1 MGGVETPEQL
11 GGSKD
16 GSFLSGSLIP
26 KWLHEK
32 FTGVW
37 GRLTHAF
44 DKFKNQ
50 KDAGILKRV
59 GAFVTGLFEDYKE
72 LTQESIKAREET
84 TKKADEIISQCA
96 SPDDVKKV
104 METQVFGTR
113 ELAPDEKDASDT
125 LLGVASESW
134 LSSPDRVAVST
145 VADSLVSDKPDVDP
159 KDLTLDQ
166 KLATMKFSVEYVK
179 ALQKHCKDKG
189 ISAED
194 LAKKLEKLEG
204 LNRFKSKIQAA
215 MSVDTTSAI
224 SAAFSD
230 PLSAPSKIAKLSRL
244 SSQIPFD
251 KLQRGNLDK
260 SDVAP
265 LLPHTSSNS
274 ELMETVARVINGAV
288 KGEKVPTIE
297 VARLI
302 LGIHERDFEN
312 LIQMVS

>member
-1 MGGVETPEQL
+1 MSVETPEQL
-11 GGSKD
+11 GAASTD
-16 GSFLSGSLIP
+16 SSFLSGSLIP

-59 GAFVTGLFEDYKE
+59 GAFISGLFEDYKE
-72 LTQESIKAREET
+72 LTQESIKTREET

-96 SPDDVKKV
+96 SSDDAKKV
-104 METQVFGTR
+104 METQVFGAR
-113 ELAPDEKDASDT
+113 ELTPEEKDASDT
-125 LLGVASESW
+125 VLGVASETW
-134 LSSPDRVAVST
+134 FSSPDRVAVTT
-145 VADSLVSDKPDVDP
+145 VGDSLISDKPGVDP

-179 ALQKHCKDKG
+179 ALQKHCKDKN

-194 LAKKLEKLEG
+194 LAKKFEKFEG
-204 LNRFKSKIQAA
+204 LNRFASKIQAA
-215 MSVDTTSAI
+215 MNVSMASAV
-224 SAAFSD
+224 SSLFD
-230 PLSAPSKIAKLSRL
+230 DPSKIAKLTRL
-244 SSQIPFD
+244 SSQLPID
-251 KLQRGNLDK
+251 KLQKGNLDK

-265 LLPHTSSNS
+265 LLPNTSSNS
-274 ELMETVARVINGAV
+274 ELMETAARVINSAA
-288 KGEKVPTIE
+288 KGQKVPTIDI
-297 VARLI
+297 ARLV

>member
-1 MGGVETPEQL
+1 MSFETPEQL
-11 GGSKD
+11 GTGSAD
-16 GSFLSGSLIP
+16 SSLLSGSLIP

-37 GRLTHAF
+37 GRLTRAF

-59 GAFVTGLFEDYKE
+59 GAFISGLFEDYKD
-72 LTQESIKAREET
+72 LTQESIKTREET
-84 TKKADEIISQCA
+84 TKKADEIVAQCA
-96 SPDDVKKV
+96 SPEDVKKV
-104 METQVFGTR
+104 METQVFGAR
-113 ELAPDEKDASDT
+113 ELTPEEKDASDT
-125 LLGVASESW
+125 LLGVASETW
-134 LSSPDRVAVST
+134 LSSPDRIAVAT
-145 VADSLVSDKPDVDP
+145 VGDSLVSDKPCVDP

-166 KLATMKFSVEYVK
+166 KLATMKFSIGYVK

-189 ISAED
+189 ISAEV

-215 MSVDTTSAI
+215 MSVSMASAV
-224 SAAFSD
+224 SSVFDD
-230 PLSAPSKIAKLSRL
+230 PLKIAKLSRL
-244 SSQIPFD
+244 SSQLPID
-251 KLQRGNLDK
+251 KLQKGTLDK
-260 SDVAP
+260 SDIAP

-274 ELMETVARVINGAV
+274 ELMKTAARVVNGAA
-288 KGEKVPTIE
+288 KGEKVPTIDM
-297 VARLI
+297 ARLI

>member
-1 MGGVETPEQL
+1 MSIETPEKL
-11 GGSKD
+11 GGGSKD

-44 DKFKNQ
+44 DKFKGQ

-59 GAFVTGLFEDYKE
+59 GSFITGLFEDYKG

-84 TKKADEIISQCA
+84 AKKADEIISQAA
-96 SPDDVKKV
+96 SPEDVKKV
-104 METQVFGTR
+104 MEAKVFGTR
-113 ELAPDEKDASDT
+113 ELTPDEKDASDT
-125 LLGVASESW
+125 LLGVASETW
-134 LSSPDRVAVST
+134 LSSPDRLDVTT

-166 KLATMKFSVEYVK
+166 KLATVKFSLEYVK
-179 ALQKHCKDKG
+179 ALQKHCKDNG
-189 ISAED
+189 ISAEV
-194 LAKKLEKLEG
+194 LAKKLDKLEG
-204 LNRFKSKIQAA
+204 LKRFKSKIQTAMNVDAA
-215 MSVDTTSAI
+215 SSI
-224 SAAFSD
+224 SAVLSD
-230 PLSAPSKIAKLSRL
+230 PSKIAKLSRL
-244 SSQIPFD
+244 SSQLPLD
-251 KLQRGNLDK
+251 KLQKGNLDK
-260 SDVAP
+260 SDIAP

-274 ELMETVARVINGAV
+274 ELMETAARILNSTAKGQDAPTIDVARFV
-288 KGEKVPTIE
+288 
-297 VARLI
+297 